1 MTTEEATA
9 QGSNSCICLSMRLD
23 LLALWKIPE
32 YKVIIIVIVI
42 IFRNEMFLF
51 LAKIIKLSREAEH
64 SNFKWFPLASVSTL
78 LQGKL
83 SFFSHKATSI
93 QSINDHCK

>member
-9 QGSNSCICLSMRLD
+9 QGSNSCICLSIEARSASPVED
-23 LLALWKIPE
+23 SRIPSNNN
-32 YKVIIIVIVI
+32 
-42 IFRNEMFLF
+42 RNSHYIQKQDVPFSGQ
-51 LAKIIKLSREAEH
+51 IIKLSREAEH
-64 SNFKWFPLASVSTL
+64 PNFKLFPLASVSIL
-78 LQGKL
+78 HGKL